1 MERTRGFSFARHYL
15 RAHLWLR
22 HRCDRLTARQRKL
35 IVFSLSFVYLVC
47 SLVMIAQFFLP
58 QKEEL
63 PIPAGRLMDSP
74 IRKDSVSQGFY
85 EKQYQPYY
93 TTINENG

>member
-1 MERTRGFSFARHYL
+1 MKRTRGFSFARHYL

-47 SLVMIAQFFLP
+47 SLVMIVQFFLP
-58 QKEEL
+58 HDKEEL
-63 PIPAGRLMDSP
+63 PIPKMGTLIDSP
-74 IRKDSVSQGFY
+74 VRTDSLHRNI
-85 EKQYQPYY
+85 
-93 TTINENG
+93 INLKHDYNNEFGQ